1 MIEIYFK
8 TVRDSEFNKIDDFRP
23 GSWVY
28 VREASLDDL
37 NYISRE
43 TGLDLADIRDSLDR
57 YELPRIEQIKDNLI
71 LFTRHPGEQ
80 EFGFYTQTL
89 TIILTN
95 SFVIAISPT
104 RSEIIENLISG
115 NTALS
120 TTQKS
125 KLILHILLKITQDF
139 TNSIKRTRHAI
150 LGYEATTEIVDNN
163 AIIVLTK
170 NEEILNQ
177 YLTALVPVRGV
188 LETLE
193 QGRYITFYEDDFN
206 LLNDLMNAIRQSEDV
221 CRVNIKSIR
230 SLRDSY
236 HIIFTNNV
244 NRTIKLLTALTI
256 IFSIPTIIS
265 SIYGM
270 NVTLPFQ
277 TSPYAFLIVM
287 SLTALAS
294 TLSIFLFLKK
304 KWL

>member
-8 TVRDSEFNKIDDFRP
+8 TVRDSEFNKIDEFRP

-37 NYISRE
+37 NYVSRE

-57 YELPRIEQIKDNLI
+57 YELPRIEQIKDNII
-71 LFTRHPGEQ
+71 LFIRHPGEQ

-89 TIILTN
+89 TIILTS

-104 RSEIIENLISG
+104 RSEIIENLISS
-115 NTALS
+115 NTGLT

-150 LGYEATTEIVDNN
+150 LGYEAATEVVDNN

-270 NVTLPFQ
+270 NISLPFQ
-277 TSPYAFLIVM
+277 KNPYAFLVIM
-287 SLTALAS
+287 GLTALAS
-294 TLSIFLFLKK
+294 ILSIFLFLKK